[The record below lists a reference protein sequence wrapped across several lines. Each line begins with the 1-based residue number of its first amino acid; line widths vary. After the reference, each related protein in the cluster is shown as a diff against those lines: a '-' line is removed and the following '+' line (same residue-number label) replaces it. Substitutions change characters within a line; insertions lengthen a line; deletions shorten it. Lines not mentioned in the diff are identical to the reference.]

1 MREMR
6 VRSLGQEDPLQEEM
20 ATHFSILAWRMAWT
34 VEPFQRVTTEKLSVH
49 MYEAGSHNFKKTEGK
64 PGQKIG

>member
-1 MREMR
+1 MQF
-6 VRSLGQEDPLQEEM
+6 RSLTQEEPLEEKM
-20 ATHFSILAWRMAWT
+20 ATHSSILGWRMAWT